1 MGLSAKVA
9 TLCCSMDNL
18 PFGHADVLW
27 SEGAIYNMGFA
38 RGGKQ
43 WNAYLK
49 MGGVLV
55 ASELTWTTDS
65 RPSELQ
71 KYWDGEYPEIDTA
84 SAKIG
89 GWRRTV
95 TLPLATLFC
104 LRIAAW
110 RIIIGP
116 CRPDLRISLSK
127 TGIVKTLDKSI
138 AAPPSAPAGDAKRS
152 VT

>member
-18 PFGHADVLW
+18 PFGHAEYDVLW

-89 GWRRTV
+89 GLEKNGYAPIGYFV
-95 TLPLATLFC
+95 LPAYCC
-104 LRIAAW
+104 LENYY
-110 RIIIGP
+110 
-116 CRPDLRISLSK
+116 RPMQARFENFLEQNGNSE
-127 TGIVKTLDKSI
+127 
-138 AAPPSAPAGDAKRS
+138 DAR
-152 VT
+152 